1 MTNFALYGSGGL
13 AGGAFWS
20 SRVYATGSVSEASAA
35 TAISDAWG
43 SLWTDITTYLPAAST
58 LTQTMAVT
66 LNPSWKFDTATS
78 TDEASEGT
86 SESESLPV
94 GLAPVIT
101 WRTNSRAKGKHGRS
115 FLPAAA
121 VNAVA
126 TAADTGLLLPAFQSA
141 CTAGATAFME
151 ALTGAG
157 LTPVLLTRVGFTTIP
172 FTVPQT
178 GSKFRR
184 QFRRGDKNAATY
196 V

>member
-1 MTNFALYGSGGL
+1 MTDFALYGSGGL

-20 SRVYATGSVSEASAA
+20 SRIYATGSVSEAAAA
-35 TAISDAWG
+35 TAISSAWG
-43 SLWTDITTYLPAAST
+43 SLWTDITAYLPAAST
-58 LTQTMAVT
+58 LTQTLAVT
-66 LNPSWKFDTATS
+66 LNSSWKFATATP
-78 TDEASEGT
+78 TPQTSEGT
-86 SESESLPV
+86 SASESMPV
-94 GLAPVIT
+94 GTAPVIT
-101 WRTNSRAKGKHGRS
+101 WRTASRAKGKHGRS

-121 VNAVA
+121 VNAIA
-126 TAADTGLLLPAFQSA
+126 TAADSGLLLPAFQSA

-184 QFRRGDKNAATY
+184 QFRRGDKTATTY